1 MYWPKIKKINLIYV
15 IIIKVTS
22 STVYNTSQFSEETC
36 IKNKENK
43 VNNFLRY
50 TNRRYQII

>member
-1 MYWPKIKKINLIYV
+1 MYWPKIKNINLIYV

-22 STVYNTSQFSEETC
+22 STEYNTYQFSEETC